1 RAGLRSRCAGA
12 GRRRACRP
20 AWAPRRLRR
29 RWKRPGTRERGHALA
44 SRGVENTAALLA
56 EAVLRA
62 GPVARAV
69 DREAAGAGGGHEE
82 VDEGVEERELAAV
95 LDRPEALRQV
105 RDDVGGEHLDDE
117 HQRDRAGEQAEHDQ
131 EAAERLE
138 DAGEAEQGE

>member
-1 RAGLRSRCAGA
+1 
-12 GRRRACRP
+12 
-20 AWAPRRLRR
+20 
-29 RWKRPGTRERGHALA
+29 
-44 SRGVENTAALLA
+44 SRGVDATAAWIA

-138 DAGEAEQGE
+138 DAGEAEQGEELRGPAFRPEAAEPAEQLLDAVLHEEQARNDPQDAVG